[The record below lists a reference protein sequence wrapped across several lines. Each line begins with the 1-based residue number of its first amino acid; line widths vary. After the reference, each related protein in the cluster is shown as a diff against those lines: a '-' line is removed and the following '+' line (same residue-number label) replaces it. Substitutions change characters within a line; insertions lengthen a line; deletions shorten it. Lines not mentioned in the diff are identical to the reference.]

1 MDADPAPSPGCHC
14 DLPVSSYLGNSQKD
28 ASRWVASSEGDPT
41 RFAVLGEE
49 NTVFIFP
56 QLLMVKK
63 CTENVQKCTE
73 KLKERYSEYLDTGCF
88 FSHHLPCALAVSGQ
102 CAQSFQPWSRT
113 SRVGILMAH
122 FTGEN
127 TEAQVDGVTHAVP
140 PSPAPV
146 WSYEVYPEHPDPQ
159 GCSFELFFLC
169 YSHETLKSPL

>member
-1 MDADPAPSPGCHC
+1 MPALHHPQAVTVTCLNP
-14 DLPVSSYLGNSQKD
+14 LSSYLGNSQKD

-49 NTVFIFP
+49 NMVFIFP
-56 QLLMVKK
+56 QLLMAKKLK
-63 CTENVQKCTE
+63 CTK

-88 FSHHLPCALAVSGQ
+88 FSHRLPYALAVSGQ
-102 CAQSFQPWSRT
+102 CPQSFQPWSRT

-140 PSPAPV
+140 PSPAPG
-146 WSYEVYPEHPDPQ
+146 WSYEVYPEYPDPQ
-159 GCSFELFFLC
+159 GCSFELFCSL
-169 YSHETLKSPL
+169 LLP